1 MTMRTTFSQIQ
12 SSVCL
17 EPVSLWWEN
26 AIAIIFLLTI
36 GFGENVRDVET
47 SCQKCKKVYHFVIGK
62 GLNMLQQKHY
72 TTVQTFLLK
81 KGKIKLSRTSIF

>member
-1 MTMRTTFSQIQ
+1 MTLRMTFSQIL

-17 EPVSLWWEN
+17 EPVSFWWEN

-47 SCQKCKKVYHFVIGK
+47 SYQKCKKVYHFV
-62 GLNMLQQKHY
+62 M
-72 TTVQTFLLK
+72 
-81 KGKIKLSRTSIF
+81 

>member
-1 MTMRTTFSQIQ
+1 MTFSQIL

-17 EPVSLWWEN
+17 EPVSFWWEN

-47 SCQKCKKVYHFVIGK
+47 SYQKCKKVYHFV
-62 GLNMLQQKHY
+62 M
-72 TTVQTFLLK
+72 
-81 KGKIKLSRTSIF
+81 